1 MKLSEYTY
9 PSDYG
14 AGSGGDM
21 LSEHSGA
28 AFSTIDRD
36 NDVYAQNCAEKFKG
50 AWWYTDCH
58 SSNLNGHNYGS
69 VKTPYA
75 TGIVWKSFTTYFYS
89 LKSDVM
95 AIRPMNA

>member
-1 MKLSEYTY
+1 MKFSEYT
-9 PSDYG
+9 G
-14 AGSGGDM
+14 TGGDM
-21 LSEHSGA
+21 LSEASGA

-36 NDVYAQNCAEKFKG
+36 NDVSGANCAEKYSG

-58 SSNLNGHNYGS
+58 SSNLNGLNYGS
-69 VKTPYA
+69 NAKIPYA
-75 TGIVWKSFTTYFYS
+75 TGIIWKSFTTYDYS